1 MLLGKDI
8 NKLLTL
14 KGNII
19 SSSACEINKKIFSL
33 IQENIS
39 PLINID
45 DIHSLV
51 RLKGK
56 EYQYILLC
64 NDKLYILSKN
74 KMAYTIYY
82 DSINRITRDNN
93 IYNNKSI
100 NEFYY
105 SIYESHTRPRETIG
119 LKITYTIN
127 HKKQNF
133 YIVGKVNLINYIRN
147 YITGQLNSKYRHY
160 KSRYIIDYK
169 QIIITLNKM
178 AIEKNEVDILFSLI
192 KKSDELI
199 WNAFNS
205 EEILQKYH
213 GDIPNIVSSNILR
226 IYLNGLFKIRNK
238 NEALAELLLQILKII
253 NDYRLFEIVVSY
265 LCTLVSDRNKKEL
278 KKFIDRFILG
288 KLVISNSELKKLYL
302 KFQNDISGSN
312 YRRNIIVIANMSSGK
327 STLIN
332 AIIGRR
338 VAASSIEACTNTI
351 IQYQNKLCNDESVI
365 NTLQNSFKGDEK
377 ECKEKIYDKS
387 VINVEFRSIYN
398 NKSINIIDTPGINNS
413 LNLKHRY
420 ITLDFL
426 KNESYEKII
435 YVLNC
440 GKLGTNEEM
449 EYLTWLANNIDKS
462 KVIFVLNKVDILT
475 KEDNL
480 TESIRK
486 LQFDLNELGFQSGK
500 IYPIMAY
507 PALLFKLEKYNE
519 YLNDDEIDELEL
531 YKRRIHRD
539 YYDLS
544 RYIDKIDDINMLYIN
559 NTGILELEKII
570 FS

>member
-19 SSSACEINKKIFSL
+19 SSSACEINRKIFSL

-45 DIHSLV
+45 DIYSLV

-64 NDKLYILSKN
+64 NDKMYILSRN
-74 KMAYTIYY
+74 KMAFTIYY

-100 NEFYY
+100 NGFYY
-105 SIYESHTRPRETIG
+105 SIFESYTRTRETIG

-133 YIVGKVNLINYIRN
+133 YMVGKVKLINYIRN
-147 YITGQLNSKYRHY
+147 YVTGQLNSKCRHY
-160 KSRYIIDYK
+160 NTSINVYSSNFFEVINKINIDKKLIDIVYTLIKQSNVIIWKKSELELIFTTYYHNTPKIIPNKILKAYFDNLLDFDIKFEYLAYLFLHISAILNNDCLFENMIIYIRNIVLGKNKNKLDYFINEFLTGRVIIK
-169 QIIITLNKM
+169 SSDFRLLYLAFISNNIHRKNIIIT
-178 AIEKNEVDILFSLI
+178 
-192 KKSDELI
+192 
-199 WNAFNS
+199 
-205 EEILQKYH
+205 
-213 GDIPNIVSSNILR
+213 
-226 IYLNGLFKIRNK
+226 
-238 NEALAELLLQILKII
+238 
-253 NDYRLFEIVVSY
+253 
-265 LCTLVSDRNKKEL
+265 
-278 KKFIDRFILG
+278 
-288 KLVISNSELKKLYL
+288 
-302 KFQNDISGSN
+302 
-312 YRRNIIVIANMSSGK
+312 ANMSSGK

-332 AIIGRR
+332 AIIGNKI
-338 VAASSIEACTNTI
+338 AQSALEACTNNI
-351 IQYQNKLCNDESVI
+351 IQYHNRVWDDLPLYDYRINQDSIVNNLKCNSPVNNKTVRN
-365 NTLQNSFKGDEK
+365 
-377 ECKEKIYDKS
+377 IY
-387 VINVEFRSIYN
+387 FRSVYN
-398 NKSINIIDTPGINNS
+398 KTYINLIDTPGVNNS
-413 LNLKHRY
+413 LDLNHKDM
-420 ITLDFL
+420 TLRFIM
-426 KNESYEKII
+426 NESYDLLV
-435 YVLNC
+435 YVLDC
-440 GKLGTNEEM
+440 GKLGTNEELS
-449 EYLTWLANNIDKS
+449 YLSWIANNVDKN

-480 TESIRK
+480 SESIRK
-486 LQFDLNELGFQSGK
+486 LQFDLNALGFQSAK
-500 IYPIMAY
+500 VYPIMAY
-507 PALLFKLEKYNE
+507 PALLFKLEKFNE

-531 YKRRIHRD
+531 YKRRICRD
-539 YYDLS
+539 YYGLN

>member
-19 SSSACEINKKIFSL
+19 SSSAYEINKKIYSL

-64 NDKLYILSKN
+64 NDKLYILSRN
-74 KMAYTIYY
+74 KMAFIIYY
-82 DSINRITRDNN
+82 DSINRIRRDNN

-100 NEFYY
+100 NGFYY
-105 SIYESHTRPRETIG
+105 SIFESHTRPRETIG

-133 YIVGKVNLINYIRN
+133 YIMGKVNLINYIRN
-147 YITGQLNSKYRHY
+147 YITGQLNSKY
-160 KSRYIIDYK
+160 SRYKRGCIIDYK
-169 QIIITLNKM
+169 RIIVTLNKM

-192 KKSDELI
+192 KKSDELT
-199 WNAFNS
+199 WSAFNG

-213 GDIPNIVSSNILR
+213 GDLPNIVSFNTLR
-226 IYLNGLFKIRNK
+226 KYLNDLFKSKNK
-238 NEALAELLLQILKII
+238 NEALVELLLRILKII
-253 NDYRLFEIVVSY
+253 NDYRLFEIVVTY

-278 KKFIDRFILG
+278 KKIIDKFILG

-312 YRRNIIVIANMSSGK
+312 YRRNIVVIANMSSGK

-332 AIIGRR
+332 AIIGKR

-351 IQYQNKLCNDESVI
+351 IQYQNKLCNDESAI
-365 NTLQNSFKGDEK
+365 YTPQNGFKGDEK
-377 ECKEKIYDKS
+377 ECRDKIYDKS
-387 VINVEFRSIYN
+387 VVKVEFRSIYN
-398 NKSINIIDTPGINNS
+398 NKAINIIDTPGINNS

-420 ITLDFL
+420 ITLEFL

-462 KVIFVLNKVDILT
+462 KVIFVLNKIDILT
-475 KEDNL
+475 KEDSL

-486 LQFDLNELGFQSGK
+486 LQFDLNELGFQSDK

-507 PALLFKLEKYNE
+507 PALLFKLEKFNE
-519 YLNDDEIDELEL
+519 YLNEDEIDELEL
-531 YKRRIHRD
+531 YKRRIRRD

-544 RYIDKIDDINMLYIN
+544 RYIDKIDDINLLYIN

>member
-19 SSSACEINKKIFSL
+19 SSSTCEINKKIFSL

-100 NEFYY
+100 NGFYY

-147 YITGQLNSKYRHY
+147 YITGQLNSKYCHY
-160 KSRYIIDYK
+160 NVNINAYSSDFFEVINKINVDEKLIDIIYTLIKLSNVIIWKKSELELIFTTYYHNTPKIIPNKYLKAYFESLLDFDIKYEFLAYLFLHISAILNNDCLFENMIIYIRNIVLDKNRNKLDYF
-169 QIIITLNKM
+169 LNEFLTGRL
-178 AIEKNEVDILFSLI
+178 II
-192 KKSDELI
+192 KKSDFRSLYM
-199 WNAFNS
+199 AF
-205 EEILQKYH
+205 
-213 GDIPNIVSSNILR
+213 
-226 IYLNGLFKIRNK
+226 
-238 NEALAELLLQILKII
+238 
-253 NDYRLFEIVVSY
+253 
-265 LCTLVSDRNKKEL
+265 
-278 KKFIDRFILG
+278 
-288 KLVISNSELKKLYL
+288 ISNNIHRK
-302 KFQNDISGSN
+302 
-312 YRRNIIVIANMSSGK
+312 NIIITANMSSGK

-332 AIIGRR
+332 AIIGSK
-338 VAASSIEACTNTI
+338 VAQSALEACTNNI
-351 IQYQNKLCNDESVI
+351 IQYHNKLSDDLPLYDYRFNQDLIANNLKCNSPVNNETVR
-365 NTLQNSFKGDEK
+365 N
-377 ECKEKIYDKS
+377 IY
-387 VINVEFRSIYN
+387 FRSVYN
-398 NKSINIIDTPGINNS
+398 KTYINLIDTPGVNNS
-413 LNLKHRY
+413 LDLNHKDM
-420 ITLDFL
+420 TLSFIM
-426 KNESYEKII
+426 NESYDLLV
-435 YVLNC
+435 YVLDC
-440 GKLGTNEEM
+440 GKLGTNEEIS
-449 EYLTWLANNIDKS
+449 YLSWIANNVDKN
-462 KVIFVLNKVDILT
+462 KVIFVLNKVDTLSR
-475 KEDNL
+475 EDNL
-480 TESIRK
+480 SESIIK
-486 LQFDLNELGFQSGK
+486 IKNDLVKLGFRTPK

-507 PALLFKLEKYNE
+507 PALLFKLKSYNE
-519 YLNDDEIDELEL
+519 QLDPDELDELEL
-531 YKRRIHRD
+531 YKRKILRDSFGINTYIHNKD
-539 YYDLS
+539 ETKLPFIS
-544 RYIDKIDDINMLYIN
+544 

-570 FS
+570 FE